1 MNCSKASPTV
11 ELVTEL
17 NMWDLHAALACRGY
31 PIGTFTLLPDFFDWL
46 QREVRSASLPA
57 VLPIRVPDRLRR
69 YSSVNQVN
77 GASSNAC

>member
-17 NMWDLHAALACRGY
+17 SAWDLHAALACGGY
-31 PIGTFTLLPDFFDWL
+31 PIGTFALLPDFFDWL

-57 VLPIRVPDRLRR
+57 VLPISVPDRLRH

-77 GASSNAC
+77 GASSSAC